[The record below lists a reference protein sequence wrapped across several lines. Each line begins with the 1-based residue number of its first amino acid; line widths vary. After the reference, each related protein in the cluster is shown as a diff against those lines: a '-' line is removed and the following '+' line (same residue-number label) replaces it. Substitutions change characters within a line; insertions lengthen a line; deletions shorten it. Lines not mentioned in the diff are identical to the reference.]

1 MAQQEYRTHVALTF
15 NVTGQTIEYYPPIE
29 EIIADAGPPTS
40 GATYAVF
47 RGSQSNDDTPILSG
61 TATLDSVSTTL
72 QSTAGPSSAD
82 RSLMQLTSGTGVV
95 IGRRYLLTNI
105 ATNGS
110 QRQVIIPKF
119 ISTNFVNHEADVWT
133 NFDLLSTFKG
143 LRHVFTVD
151 SAFIALSS
159 NINIYGTLV
168 DRVLPFDTGD
178 TATAAPPYRVRWTYT
193 TGGGTMRTHWTTFDV
208 CRAPAQHHVTV
219 ENVRAMVPDI
229 IWNEWTQQRGQD
241 FMPQIHE
248 AFERLRFDI
257 RMAGYD
263 PNMVTDPLIMD
274 RLTTLAAVA
283 RIMRALNKDENG
295 DYEKDYRNAFEKAIG
310 TGLRAWM
317 QTDSSGGI
325 TPNPAR
331 QLWLE
336 R

>member
-1 MAQQEYRTHVALTF
+1 MSQLEYRTHVALTY

-29 EIIADAGPPTS
+29 EIIADSGPPS
-40 GATYAVF
+40 AAATYAVF
-47 RGSQSNDDTPILSG
+47 RGSQSNDETPILSG

-72 QSTAGPSSAD
+72 QSIAGPSAAS
-82 RSLMQLTSGTGVV
+82 RSSMQLTSASGVV

-110 QRQVIIPKF
+110 QCQVIIPKL
-119 ISTNFVNHEADVWT
+119 ISSTTINHEADVWT
-133 NFDLLSTFKG
+133 DFTLLSTFKG
-143 LRHVFTVD
+143 LRHVFTVSSSFLQD
-151 SAFIALSS
+151 SS

-178 TATAAPPYRVRWTYT
+178 TATSAPPYRVRWTYT
-193 TGGGTMRTHWTTFDV
+193 TAGGVTRTHWTTFDL

-219 ENVRAMVPDI
+219 EHVRAMVPDV
-229 IWNEWTQQRGQD
+229 IWDEWTQQRGQD
-241 FMPQIHE
+241 FGPQIHE
-248 AFERLRFDI
+248 SFERLRFDI

-263 PNMVTDPLIMD
+263 PNMVTDPLVMD

-283 RIMRALNKDENG
+283 RIMRALDKDQNG
-295 DYEKDYRNAFEKAIG
+295 DYEKDYRNSFEKAIG

-325 TPNPAR
+325 TPNPIR